1 MSPVSSGGCGI
12 WKKNTGMTAPDP
24 ISTGKRFSLIVLGLL
39 ALILLTYGNT
49 ISSPFNF
56 DDEAVIRNEIAAFG
70 DRFFIDPY
78 PPQYRHLFYLSLAV
92 NYNWGQLNPE
102 GYHLFNLALHF
113 FTAVTV
119 LLIAFFTLDRGTSVG
134 RKAAV
139 SISSIVAF
147 LFALNPVHSETVT
160 YISARASGMAAW
172 FYFLSLLFFILG
184 SLKVSK
190 LRLLSPVCYPL
201 SLIVFLSA
209 VLSKETALTLPVT
222 IILYDL
228 FFMQGDRWNSFKM
241 RIFYYYLPIFAG
253 VVVILFLSP
262 ALLSKIQMWLPKLDL
277 NYAASQITVIAYG
290 IKLLF
295 IPVNLTFDY
304 DFNPRFFA
312 ATSMLIP
319 GVVFI
324 LILMHT
330 TLRNMP
336 KGVRL
341 FYFSILWFLIT
352 LTPTNSFLPR
362 TDLLSERNLYLPS
375 FGLILIAS
383 VMIWTFIAFIYKHS
397 PALRFPA
404 VGGLVTVYILY
415 SALLIERNS
424 VYRSNILLWE
434 DTVKK
439 SPGKLRALHNLSHF
453 YLAEKAYQKAFVPL
467 KKLAASRASPFY
479 RSIAHNNLGNIY
491 THFENPVQAEKEF
504 KQAISADPTI
514 PTGHFNMA
522 SLHASKGQFRQAKM
536 EYDKAEERYKIYR
549 WGYPKPAELA
559 FNKAKVHKKLG
570 MLEEALQDIQVYLK
584 QVPDSAEGRLL
595 LGQIYS
601 ATGENTLA
609 IKTFKSLQGNLSIQA
624 QAHNQ
629 LGILL
634 LQNKS
639 FDEAVGE
646 FNQALSLNPDLPDA
660 HFNLAVLLIEAGGDQ
675 NLAQKHLG
683 AALRLTED
691 PERAESINER
701 LRTLKPQMGKD

>member
-1 MSPVSSGGCGI
+1 
-12 WKKNTGMTAPDP
+12 MTAPDP

-70 DRFFIDPY
+70 DRFYQLY

-119 LLIAFFTLDRGTSVG
+119 LLIAFFTLESGTFVG

-139 SISSIVAF
+139 SISGIVAF

-160 YISARASGMAAW
+160 YISARATGMAAW
-172 FYFLSLLFFILG
+172 FYFLALLFFILG
-184 SLKVSK
+184 SLKVS
-190 LRLLSPVCYPL
+190 RVRWLSPVCYLL
-201 SLIVFLSA
+201 SLIAFLSA
-209 VLSKETALTLPVT
+209 VLSKETALTLPAI

-228 FFMQGDRWNSFKM
+228 FFIQGNRWNSFKA
-241 RIFYYYLPIFAG
+241 RIFYYYLPILTG
-253 VVVILFLSP
+253 VVVILILSP
-262 ALLSKIQMWLPKLDL
+262 ALLSKIQMWLPKLDI
-277 NYAASQITVIAYG
+277 NYATSQISVIAYG

-312 ATSMLIP
+312 VTSMLIP
-319 GVVFI
+319 GVIFI
-324 LILMHT
+324 LVLT
-330 TLRNMP
+330 YATLKKIP
-336 KGVRL
+336 KGARL
-341 FYFSILWFLIT
+341 FYFSILWFLVT

-375 FGLILIAS
+375 FGLILIAA
-383 VMIWTFIAFIYKHS
+383 VMIWTFIAFLSRH
-397 PALRFPA
+397 AHVLRFSA
-404 VGGLVTVYILY
+404 VSGLVIIYILY

-453 YLAEKAYQKAFVPL
+453 YLAGKAYQKAFVPL

-491 THFENPVQAEKEF
+491 AQFENPDQAEKEF

-514 PTGHFNMA
+514 PTGHFNLA
-522 SLHASKGQFRQAKM
+522 SLHASKGEFRRAKM

-570 MLEEALQDIQVYLK
+570 MLEEALRDIQVYLK
-584 QVPDSAEGRLL
+584 QVPNSAEGRLL

-601 ATGENTLA
+601 ATGKNTLA
-609 IKTFKSLQGNLSIQA
+609 IETFKNLKGDLPVQA

-629 LGILL
+629 LGILYL
-634 LQNKS
+634 ENKS
-639 FDEAVGE
+639 FDEAIGE
-646 FNQALSLNPDLPDA
+646 FKQALALHPDYPDA
-660 HFNLAVLLIEAGGDQ
+660 HYNLALLLIATGGDK
-675 NLAQKHLG
+675 NLAQKHLKT
-683 AALRLTED
+683 ALSLTRD
-691 PERAESINER
+691 PARAESIAKR
-701 LRTLKPQMGKD
+701 LRALEPQMDTGKHK

>member
-1 MSPVSSGGCGI
+1 
-12 WKKNTGMTAPDP
+12 MTAPDP
-24 ISTGKRFSLIVLGLL
+24 IATGKRFSLIVLGLL
-39 ALILLTYGNT
+39 AIILLTYGNT
-49 ISSPFNF
+49 IFSPFNF
-56 DDEAVIRNEIAAFG
+56 DDEAVIRDEIAAFG
-70 DRFFIDPY
+70 DRFYQLY

-139 SISSIVAF
+139 SICGIVAF

-160 YISARASGMAAW
+160 YISARATGMAAW
-172 FYFLSLLFFILG
+172 FYFLSLLLFILG
-184 SLKVSK
+184 SMKVSR
-190 LRLLSPVCYPL
+190 LRWLSPVCYLL
-201 SLIVFLSA
+201 SLMAFLSA
-209 VLSKETALTLPVT
+209 VLSKETALTLPAI

-228 FFMQGDRWNSFKM
+228 FFMQGDRWNSFKA
-241 RIFYYYLPIFAG
+241 RIFYYYLPILTG
-253 VVVILFLSP
+253 VVVILALSP

-277 NYAASQITVIAYG
+277 NYAASQISVIAYG

-304 DFNPRFFA
+304 DFNLRFFA
-312 ATSMLIP
+312 ANSMLIP

-324 LILMHT
+324 LIFVYA
-330 TLRNMP
+330 TLRKMP
-336 KGVRL
+336 KGARL

-352 LTPTNSFLPR
+352 LAPTNSFLPR

-375 FGLILIAS
+375 FGLILMAA
-383 VMIWTFIAFIYKHS
+383 VMIWTLIDCIHKHS
-397 PALRFPA
+397 LALRFSA
-404 VGGLVTVYILY
+404 VSGLVLIYILY

-453 YLAEKAYQKAFVPL
+453 YLAGKAYQKAFVPL
-467 KKLAASRASPFY
+467 KKLAASQASPFY

-491 THFENPVQAEKEF
+491 TQFENPVQAEKEF

-514 PTGHFNMA
+514 PTGHFNLA
-522 SLHASKGQFRQAKM
+522 SLHASKGEFRRAKM

-570 MLEEALQDIQVYLK
+570 MFEEALRDIQVYLK
-584 QVPDSAEGRLL
+584 QVPDSPEGRLL

-601 ATGENTLA
+601 ALGKDTLA
-609 IKTFKSLQGNLSIQA
+609 IETLKGFEGNLSIKA

-629 LGILL
+629 LGILF
-634 LQNKS
+634 LQSKN
-639 FDEAVGE
+639 FNDAVRE
-646 FNQALSLNPDLPDA
+646 FNQALTLNPNLPDA
-660 HFNLAVLLIEAGGDQ
+660 HYNLAVLLIETEGDQ
-675 NLAQKHLG
+675 NLAQKHLKT
-683 AALRLTED
+683 ALSLTRD
-691 PERAESINER
+691 PVRVESIAKR
-701 LRTLKPQMGKD
+701 LRTLEIK

>member
-1 MSPVSSGGCGI
+1 
-12 WKKNTGMTAPDP
+12 MTAPDP
-24 ISTGKRFSLIVLGLL
+24 IATGKRFSLIVLGLL
-39 ALILLTYGNT
+39 AIILLTYGNT
-49 ISSPFNF
+49 IFSPFNF
-56 DDEAVIRNEIAAFG
+56 DDEAVIRDEIAAFG
-70 DRFFIDPY
+70 DRFYQLY

-139 SISSIVAF
+139 SICGIVAF

-160 YISARASGMAAW
+160 YISARATGMAAW
-172 FYFLSLLFFILG
+172 FYFLSLLLFILG
-184 SLKVSK
+184 SMKVSR
-190 LRLLSPVCYPL
+190 LRWLSPVCYLL
-201 SLIVFLSA
+201 SLMAFLSA
-209 VLSKETALTLPVT
+209 VLSKETALTLPAI

-228 FFMQGDRWNSFKM
+228 FFMQGDRWNSFKA
-241 RIFYYYLPIFAG
+241 RIFYYYLPILTG
-253 VVVILFLSP
+253 VVVILALSP

-277 NYAASQITVIAYG
+277 NYAASQISVIAYG

-304 DFNPRFFA
+304 DFNLRFFA
-312 ATSMLIP
+312 ANSMLIP

-324 LILMHT
+324 LIFVYA
-330 TLRNMP
+330 TLRKMP
-336 KGVRL
+336 KGARL

-352 LTPTNSFLPR
+352 LAPTNSFLPR

-375 FGLILIAS
+375 FGLILMAA
-383 VMIWTFIAFIYKHS
+383 VMIWTLIDCIHKHS
-397 PALRFPA
+397 LALRFSA
-404 VGGLVTVYILY
+404 VSGLVLIYILY

-453 YLAEKAYQKAFVPL
+453 YLAGKAYQKAFVPL
-467 KKLAASRASPFY
+467 KKLAASQASPFY

-491 THFENPVQAEKEF
+491 TQFENPVQAEKEF

-514 PTGHFNMA
+514 PTGHFNLA
-522 SLHASKGQFRQAKM
+522 SLHASKGEFRRAKM

-570 MLEEALQDIQVYLK
+570 MLEEALRDIQVYLK
-584 QVPDSAEGRLL
+584 QVPDSPEGRLL

-601 ATGENTLA
+601 ALGKDTLA
-609 IKTFKSLQGNLSIQA
+609 IETLKGFEGNLSIKA

-629 LGILL
+629 LGILF
-634 LQNKS
+634 LQSKN
-639 FDEAVGE
+639 FNDAVRE
-646 FNQALSLNPDLPDA
+646 FNQALTLNPNLPDA
-660 HFNLAVLLIEAGGDQ
+660 HYNLAVLLIETEGDQ
-675 NLAQKHLG
+675 NLAQKHLKT
-683 AALRLTED
+683 ALSLTRD
-691 PERAESINER
+691 PVRVESIAKR
-701 LRTLKPQMGKD
+701 LRTLEIK